1 MKRLVLMLVM
11 ATTLATSVAAA
22 APVTT
27 PPAVARHVLPN
38 GLVVLVR
45 EDPAVG
51 VVAASLMVRSGSALE
66 TAETAGV
73 TNFLQR
79 MLLRG
84 TKRHSTLALAEAAEE
99 LGGGLD
105 ASGDVDYAELRGTA
119 IARHW
124 EALLSLMADVALEP
138 TLPAAELER
147 ERDWVLGR
155 LQERA
160 DQPFQRALDTVLIDL
175 YGAHPYAWPAL
186 GRTESVKRLT
196 RDALLERYAT
206 AYRADRMVLAVA
218 GSVSRQ
224 RVIAVAERLFKRVP
238 SGAATATT
246 PDVETSPRGDRR
258 LVERD
263 ARQAQ
268 VLVGFLA
275 PPLTHPDYP
284 AVRVLGAVL
293 GGGMSSRLF
302 VELRDRR
309 GLAYSTGVLTT
320 NRTGPGLFLPY
331 LGTAP
336 TNADAAVT
344 GVLAEVERLRRDRV
358 DERELGRAKAWL
370 LGNLAMDRR
379 TSARH
384 AWYLAY
390 SELVGGGWDWPERF
404 ARAVEAVTVAD
415 VVRVAERYLAKP
427 TVVVLRP
434 AETVR

>member
-1 MKRLVLMLVM
+1 MKRALLVLLV
-11 ATTLATSVAAA
+11 LGVLVSPAAA
-22 APVTT
+22 QA
-27 PPAVARHVLPN
+27 PAVTRHVLPN

-51 VVAASLMVRSGSALE
+51 VVAASLVVRSGSAFE

-79 MLLRG
+79 SLLRG
-84 TKRHSTLALAEAAEE
+84 TKRHSTLALAEAAED
-99 LGGGLD
+99 LGGALK
-105 ASGDVDYAELRGTA
+105 ASGGVDYAELSGTA

-124 EALLSLMADVALEP
+124 EALLALVAEVALEP
-138 TLPAAELER
+138 TLPADELEK
-147 ERDWVLGR
+147 ERKQILDD
-155 LQERA
+155 LQTRA
-160 DQPFQRALDTVLIDL
+160 DQPFQRAFDAALADV
-175 YGAHPYAWPAL
+175 YGGHPYAWPEL
-186 GRTESVKRLT
+186 GRAESVARLT
-196 RDALLERYAT
+196 RDALLERYAI

-218 GSVSRQ
+218 GGVPRQ
-224 RVIAVAERLFKRVP
+224 RVIAVADRLFKAVP
-238 SGAATATT
+238 GAAGPAAR
-246 PDVETSPRGDRR
+246 PAGEAVPRGERR
-258 LVERD
+258 LVERE

-275 PPLTHPDYP
+275 PPFTHPDY
-284 AVRVLGAVL
+284 ASMRVLAAVL

-320 NRTGPGLFLPY
+320 NRTGPSLFLPY

-336 TNADAAVT
+336 ANTDAAVA
-344 GVLAEVERLRRDRV
+344 GVLAEVDRLRRDPV
-358 DERELGRAKAWL
+358 EERELARAKAWL

-379 TSARH
+379 TSARR
-384 AWYLAY
+384 AWYLAVF
-390 SELVGGGWDWPERF
+390 ELLGGGWDWPERY

-415 VVRVAERYLAKP
+415 LTRVAERYLARP

-434 AETVR
+434 AQAAR

>member
-1 MKRLVLMLVM
+1 MRRVLLMLAVVV
-11 ATTLATSVAAA
+11 TLAPATPAAA
-22 APVTT
+22 Q
-27 PPAVARHVLPN
+27 PPAIVRHVLSN

-51 VVAASLMVRSGSALE
+51 VVAASLIVRSGSAFE
-66 TAETAGV
+66 TADTAGV
-73 TNFLQR
+73 TNFLHR
-79 MLLRG
+79 AMLRG

-99 LGGGLD
+99 LGGALD

-124 EALLSLMADVALEP
+124 EALLALLAEVALEP
-138 TLPAAELER
+138 TLPPAEIEKER
-147 ERDWVLGR
+147 ALILGQ
-155 LQERA
+155 LQTRA
-160 DQPFQRALDTVLIDL
+160 DQPFPRAFDAVLVDL
-175 YGAHPYAWPAL
+175 YGGHPYAWPAL
-186 GRTESVKRLT
+186 GRAESVARLT
-196 RDALLERYAT
+196 REALLERYAA
-206 AYRADRMVLAVA
+206 AYRADRAVLAVA
-218 GSVSRQ
+218 GGVPRQ
-224 RVIAVAERLFKRVP
+224 RVIAAAERLFKRLPSVP
-238 SGAATATT
+238 AAAAGPAAQAT
-246 PDVETSPRGDRR
+246 PRGERR

-275 PPLTHPDYP
+275 PPLTHPDH
-284 AVRVLGAVL
+284 AAMRVLGAVL

-309 GLAYSTGVLTT
+309 GLAYSIGVVTT

-336 TNADAAVT
+336 ANTDAAVA
-344 GVLAEVERLRRDRV
+344 GVLAEVDRLRRDRV
-358 DERELGRAKAWL
+358 EERELVRAKAWI

-384 AWYLAY
+384 AWYLAFF
-390 SELVGGGWDWPERF
+390 ELVGGGWDWPERF
-404 ARAVEAVTVAD
+404 ARAIETVTVTD
-415 VVRVAERYLAKP
+415 LTRVAERYLARP

-434 AETVR
+434 AEATK

>member
-1 MKRLVLMLVM
+1 MKRALLTLVVVAMLVP
-11 ATTLATSVAAA
+11 SAAA
-22 APVTT
+22 QG
-27 PPAVARHVLPN
+27 PAVVRHVLPN

-51 VVAASLMVRSGSALE
+51 VVAASLVVRSGSAFE

-73 TNFLQR
+73 TNFMQQA
-79 MLLRG
+79 LLRG
-84 TKRHSTLALAEAAEE
+84 TKRHSRLALLEAVEE
-99 LGGGLD
+99 MGGALD
-105 ASGDVDYAELRGTA
+105 ASGDVDYAELSGTA
-119 IARHW
+119 LARHW
-124 EALLSLMADVALEP
+124 EPLLALLAEVALEP
-138 TLPAAELER
+138 TLPAAEVEKER
-147 ERDWVLGR
+147 TLILGQ
-155 LQERA
+155 LQTRE
-160 DQPFQRALDTVLIDL
+160 DQPFPRAFDAALADL
-175 YGAHPYAWPAL
+175 YVGHPYAWPRL
-186 GRTESVKRLT
+186 GRAESVARLT
-196 RDALLERYAT
+196 REALLERYAA

-218 GSVSRQ
+218 GGVPRQ
-224 RVIAVAERLFKRVP
+224 RVIAVAERLFKAVP
-238 SGAATATT
+238 GATGPAAR
-246 PDVETSPRGDRR
+246 PGGEAVPRGERR

-275 PPLTHPDYP
+275 PPLTHPDY
-284 AVRVLGAVL
+284 AAMRVLGAVL

-320 NRTGPGLFLPY
+320 NRTGPSLFLPY

-336 TNADAAVT
+336 ANADAAVA
-344 GVLAEVERLRRDRV
+344 GVLAEVDRLRRDPV
-358 DERELGRAKAWL
+358 EERELARAKAWL

-384 AWYLAY
+384 AWYLAFY
-390 SELVGGGWDWPERF
+390 ELVGGGWDRPERY

-415 VVRVAERYLAKP
+415 LTRVAEHYLARP

-434 AETVR
+434 AGAAR